1 MVRYE
6 GQLSYSCD
14 KMQRININIKMERNN
29 IVLIREIKFF
39 IECPPNFL
47 PQGDKNDNSNL
58 NLKNS
63 PNTNANPNM

>member
-1 MVRYE
+1 
-6 GQLSYSCD
+6 
-14 KMQRININIKMERNN
+14 MERNN

-63 PNTNANPNM
+63 PNTNANP